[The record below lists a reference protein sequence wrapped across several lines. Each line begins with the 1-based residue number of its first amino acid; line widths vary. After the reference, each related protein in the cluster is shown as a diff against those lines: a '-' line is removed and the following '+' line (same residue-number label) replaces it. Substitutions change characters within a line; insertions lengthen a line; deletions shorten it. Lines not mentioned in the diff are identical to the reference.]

1 MGDYALN
8 SQMEQSYSRSG
19 ALFGSSQY
27 MAPEVFEGK
36 TCLKSDV
43 WSLGISVIE
52 MAEGTNPFDG
62 CTSAMVMNRVM
73 NKEPPTLSSSK
84 WSAEF
89 VDFVSKCLVKD
100 AANRSSVS
108 ELMNVSGGEEE

>member
-1 MGDYALN
+1 
-8 SQMEQSYSRSG
+8 
-19 ALFGSSQY
+19 
-27 MAPEVFEGK
+27 
-36 TCLKSDV
+36 
-43 WSLGISVIE
+43 
-52 MAEGTNPFDG
+52 
-62 CTSAMVMNRVM
+62 MNRVM

-108 ELMNVSGGEEE
+108 ELMDVSGGEEE